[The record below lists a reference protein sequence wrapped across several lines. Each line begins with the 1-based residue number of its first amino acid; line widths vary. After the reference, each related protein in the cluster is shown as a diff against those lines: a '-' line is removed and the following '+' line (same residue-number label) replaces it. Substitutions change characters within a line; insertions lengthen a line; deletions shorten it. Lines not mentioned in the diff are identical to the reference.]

1 LAQALSFYS
10 EVCLLFFVT
19 VKCVPSSIT
28 RMMQVLIIGSLAVVF
43 PHAATA
49 HGAHHF
55 LGTGG
60 RNITPPVDLLLEL
73 ESAVGRDH
81 RIATESRVSRL
92 EDVLG
97 PMFASMPKDRDR
109 LDSTGVRYLL
119 HRLFV
124 QRHGWFIEG
133 LSYNGEAWNSSSPAT
148 IFKEHAE
155 DHHDLFH
162 NQIKNQGGFSLHQV
176 AVFGATL
183 EVMVHDENVER
194 LRAAYYVLGLSPSE
208 SIGEDE
214 AVEVIM
220 SYMMMYV
227 LSANHTSLTPTMFK
241 RNVAGKIL
249 RTYPMWPDTQTFVH
263 EVRRAVLE
271 DIVDDDRTT
280 WVNNLKILEE
290 IGERYGRW
298 QDKDC
303 RDLKQQM
310 MQLESAGNGR
320 VLLENLYRAWLND
333 AGEFSE
339 SVPYLRVSGSLDESD
354 PQHLSVI
361 IPNYLNSPANC
372 LASSKF
378 HSVCCI
384 SECEGLMANLENTLA
399 SPDATPARIVELISA
414 LPSDSVKAPRSL
426 PPTLIQRLEEIAA
439 HHGGRVPLHGRLFAQ
454 WMHHAYPHECP
465 YPHMAGTS
473 RLLTSEQAQKA
484 GFIGDTTKKE
494 ARAFIEEA
502 EYRKRTDA
510 SITTRQTK
518 QEVHVEWH
526 HEEELFVPQFKQ
538 TSGSSFA
545 AAFVRGVVL
554 VAVLFALVTSSLRM
568 FPHTGAKG
576 GCSSDHKYYV

>member
-1 LAQALSFYS
+1 
-10 EVCLLFFVT
+10 
-19 VKCVPSSIT
+19 
-28 RMMQVLIIGSLAVVF
+28 
-43 PHAATA
+43 
-49 HGAHHF
+49 
-55 LGTGG
+55 
-60 RNITPPVDLLLEL
+60 
-73 ESAVGRDH
+73 
-81 RIATESRVSRL
+81 
-92 EDVLG
+92 
-97 PMFASMPKDRDR
+97 
-109 LDSTGVRYLL
+109 
-119 HRLFV
+119 
-124 QRHGWFIEG
+124 
-133 LSYNGEAWNSSSPAT
+133 
-148 IFKEHAE
+148 
-155 DHHDLFH
+155 
-162 NQIKNQGGFSLHQV
+162 
-176 AVFGATL
+176 
-183 EVMVHDENVER
+183 
-194 LRAAYYVLGLSPSE
+194 
-208 SIGEDE
+208 
-214 AVEVIM
+214 
-220 SYMMMYV
+220 
-227 LSANHTSLTPTMFK
+227 
-241 RNVAGKIL
+241 
-249 RTYPMWPDTQTFVH
+249 
-263 EVRRAVLE
+263 
-271 DIVDDDRTT
+271 
-280 WVNNLKILEE
+280 
-290 IGERYGRW
+290 
-298 QDKDC
+298 
-303 RDLKQQM
+303 M

-320 VLLENLYRAWLND
+320 VLLEDLYRAWLND

-502 EYRKRTDA
+502 EYSKRTDA
-510 SITTRQTK
+510 SRTTRQTK

-545 AAFVRGVVL
+545 AVFVRGVVL
-554 VAVLFALVTSSLRM
+554 VAVLFALVSSSLRM